1 MTNAAW
7 TLFGV
12 IVGSLG
18 TGLFNLLLQ
27 RNQFNHNK
35 EMFLLQNKGTEIVKN
50 VLTEMLNH
58 RSYTDRSF
66 SALKAPI
73 GGYSDDE
80 IRQFLH
86 EVGATKKTSRE
97 DGTEWW
103 YLLSRKDER
112 IANKQ
117 AQNT

>member
-1 MTNAAW
+1 MTDAAW
-7 TLFGV
+7 ALAGV
-12 IVGSLG
+12 VVGSLG

-35 EMFLLQNKGTEIVKN
+35 EMFFLQNKATEIIKN
-50 VLTEMLNH
+50 FLTEMLSH

-66 SALKAPI
+66 SALKAQI

-80 IRQFLH
+80 IRQLLH
-86 EVGATKKTSRE
+86 EVGAKKASHE

-103 YLLSRKDER
+103 YLLSRQEER
-112 IANKQ
+112 VAKKQ
-117 AQNT
+117 AQNV